1 MGSRPPLLSG
11 SDCVRLGLVEMRGN
25 TCSLDRNNPK
35 GGASEVCQLNPGPLR
50 ERLEESE
57 TPDQEVRP
65 ASLNGS
71 AREEINLTE
80 ETTTTSPVH
89 GTCEDISISFIV
101 L

>member
-1 MGSRPPLLSG
+1 MGSQPPLLSG
-11 SDCVRLGLVEMRGN
+11 SDCVRLGLVEIRGN
-25 TCSLDRNNPK
+25 TCSWDRNNQK
-35 GGASEVCQLNPGPLR
+35 GGASEVCQLNSGPLR
-50 ERLEESE
+50 GRVEESG

-71 AREEINLTE
+71 ATEEINLTE
-80 ETTTTSPVH
+80 KTTTTSPVH